1 MFPIYACACMCS
13 IHLLLYCER
22 MKKFINPCLCLAL
35 IALFV
40 PQTCHADKKLVIG
53 LAMPEH
59 VPAMKLVNGIYEVFR
74 DEVHENAKGELS
86 VEIYYGGML
95 GNADSRLRQVRA
107 GMIHMS
113 DPALG
118 NLAPLY
124 PDIQVFSLPYLFQ
137 DAHAAW
143 ALLDGPLGE
152 KIADGMRQTT
162 GLRALGWFI
171 TGDFAHYSSNQ
182 PIRNATDLAG
192 KKIRVLS
199 PINAI
204 AVSVHGGSPLPI
216 PFNELYTAL
225 RIGVA
230 DGADLNLWVMD
241 VLRFYEVQPY
251 LFLDKHRLP
260 LAVMVMNAAFFDG
273 LSAPLQQVVLDAAR
287 KGITYNRTLMKELA
301 PKLPEKIEAAGVRIT
316 RPSAE
321 ERQRLAGPALSA
333 SIDYLRGRMLDPTLI
348 DEVLASKRV
357 GSL

>member
-1 MFPIYACACMCS
+1 MYVRI
-13 IHLLLYCER
+13 IHLLLYCATR
-22 MKKFINPCLCLAL
+22 MKEFIYPYLCLAL
-35 IALFV
+35 LALFV
-40 PQTCHADKKLVIG
+40 PQTCHAGKKLIIG

-59 VPAMKLVNGIYEVFR
+59 IPAMKLVNGMYETFR
-74 DEVHENAKGELS
+74 DEVHKNTNGEIK

-107 GMIHMS
+107 GVIHMS

-118 NLAPLY
+118 NLATLY

-137 DAHAAW
+137 DVDTAW
-143 ALLDGPLGE
+143 AILDGPTGE
-152 KIADGMRQTT
+152 KLTESMRQAT

-182 PIRNATDLAG
+182 PITRAADLAG
-192 KKIRVLS
+192 KKIRVLA

-216 PFNELYTAL
+216 PFNEMYTAL

-230 DGADLNLWVMD
+230 DGADLNLWTMD
-241 VLRFYEVQPY
+241 VLRFYEVQKY

-260 LAVMVMNAAFFDG
+260 LAVMVINAAFFDG
-273 LSAPLQQVVLDAAR
+273 LSARLQRIVLAAA
-287 KGITYNRTLMKELA
+287 KEGIAYNRGTMQALA
-301 PKLPEKIEAAGVRIT
+301 PKLPHRIEAAGVSIT

-321 ERQRLAGPALSA
+321 ERKALAGPALSA
-333 SIDYLRGRMLDPTLI
+333 SIAYLRGRMLDPALM
-348 DEVLASKRV
+348 DEVLAAS
-357 GSL
+357 GYASH